1 MGASAAGAVI
11 LLKEKQIV
19 AAFRQAGATSAPAAV
34 TPAALGVH
42 ERLAFRRLRQRAVL
56 REAGPGVYYLDELS
70 WAALR
75 RVRRRVLIVVA
86 LAAIAAAL
94 ALLARRL
101 GMGAA

>member
-1 MGASAAGAVI
+1 M
-11 LLKEKQIV
+11 L
-19 AAFRQAGATSAPAAV
+19 P
-34 TPAALGVH
+34 
-42 ERLAFRRLRQRAVL
+42 
-56 REAGPGVYYLDELS
+56 EAGPGVYYLDELS